1 VHTGSFV
8 TLSRTSAEVRTAQSV
23 DPWSDIKIQL
33 IRPDGEP
40 IAGDLYA
47 KVARHTPADYT
58 GFAIDFTFVSTEIA
72 AFFQRLLYPQ
82 PGMAS
87 AV

>member
-1 VHTGSFV
+1 M
-8 TLSRTSAEVRTAQSV
+8 SAEVRTAQSV
-23 DPWSDIKIQL
+23 EPWSDIKIQL

-40 IAGDLYA
+40 IAGDLYV
-47 KVARHTPADYT
+47 KVARHAPADYA

-72 AFFQRLLYPQ
+72 AFLQRLLSPQ

>member
-1 VHTGSFV
+1 LALPQTSEAGG
-8 TLSRTSAEVRTAQSV
+8 SAEFERFRLLLAGH
-23 DPWSDIKIQL
+23 IKIQL
-33 IRPDGEP
+33 ISDDGEP

-47 KVARHTPADYT
+47 KVARPTPADYP

-72 AFFQRLLYPQ
+72 AFFQRLLSPQ
-82 PGMAS
+82 PGLAS